1 MKTTTTTTITN
12 NSVPSPAHLNHLL
25 ASGGKTQRLELFEQ
39 VANNRCIVTE
49 TDYARQSKPF
59 ERNTTAKGI
68 TFKTKNGSF
77 KLTSYRQ
84 PNGTIFDLV
93 NLKDKSR
100 LTARLVIDPDRLCE
114 FRTYQNFMTATQGYF
129 GGKFNRTSPSVPC
142 LIIEW
147 KEATCVRSDL
157 NREILPLI
165 LTAAAFGYLKYW
177 RRIARRVRNLISYS
191 PPAGPRPFLD
201 FSSGETAPAASGSAQ

>member
-1 MKTTTTTTITN
+1 MKTTTIN
-12 NSVPSPAHLNHLL
+12 DNSIPNPAHLNHLL
-25 ASGGKTQRLELFEQ
+25 ASGEKTQRLELFEQ
-39 VANNRCIVTE
+39 ISNNRSIVTA
-49 TDYARQSKPF
+49 TDYTRWAKPF

-77 KLTSYRQ
+77 KLTSHRQ
-84 PNGTIFDLV
+84 PNGTIFALV

-114 FRTYQNFMTATQGYF
+114 FRTHQNFMTATRGCF

-147 KEATCVRSDL
+147 KEAPCDLSDA

-201 FSSGETAPAASGSAQ
+201 FSSGKTAPAASGSAQ

>member
-12 NSVPSPAHLNHLL
+12 NSVPSPAHLNYLL

-201 FSSGETAPAASGSAQ
+201 FSSGETAPVAAGSAQ